1 MAIIRPQLS
10 PGDVADAIGRG
21 FFHAGKGYDF
31 DFDFARSDR
40 LVCTEVVY
48 RSYEGIGGIS
58 FELTR
63 RAGRMTLAA
72 EDLLQKAINKDGM
85 ATHAV
90 YCPAKSEKI
99 LFGDDGDDAL
109 RNTIGRKS
117 VSDET

>member
-1 MAIIRPQLS
+1 MIPNE
-10 PGDVADAIGRG
+10 
-21 FFHAGKGYDF
+21 
-31 DFDFARSDR
+31 FARRPSGLPER
-40 LVCTEVVY
+40 VLRVTGRPF
-48 RSYEGIGGIS
+48 RSCEGIGGIS